1 MLKPLLLLCA
11 LACGAAAAP
20 DPARLARSVTVHRDG
35 WGVPHI
41 YGPSDAS
48 VVFGLMYAQAEDNFW
63 QLEETFI
70 RDLGRAAEVHGPSRL
85 RDDLMVRL
93 FESERLAKE
102 EMERAAPA
110 SRALYE
116 AFAAG
121 LNWYLHRHPEVK
133 PRLIARFEPWHI
145 LALHHSPPSLARLG
159 IRHAEIAAA
168 YPGIGA
174 AAPPEAEA
182 QDEGSNMWA
191 VAPARSASG
200 RALLLINPHVGF
212 FGGGQRYEAHLRSGQ
227 GLNVAGFAILGTPYI
242 RSGHNERLGWSHTNN
257 YADVVDVYSET
268 FDDTLTY
275 RYGQGRRQAA
285 AWTTEIRVKT
295 DAGFETRRF
304 TLRKTHHG
312 PIVAVRDGHPLAVRR
327 HAPNGLLEQR
337 WAMARARSLAEFK
350 AAMARLTLTGSNTLY
365 ADRAGHI
372 FYLHG
377 NAIPRRATRYD
388 WSRPVDGSDPETEW
402 QGLHRFEELP
412 QILNPPSGWLQN
424 CNSTVFLSTAE
435 GNPRRQDYPAYMV
448 PEPDTLRAQRSREI
462 LSRAAKFGFEEFAR
476 AALDTTA
483 IKART
488 VIPKLLA
495 VPAPP
500 ELTPLLTELNSWDY
514 VSTVDSVAMTLYMAI
529 EKGGDPMA
537 ALAAG
542 KAALEKDWG
551 TWRVPWGEINR
562 LQRIHTSGTLENF
575 SDARPSLPVPAAPGT
590 VGCLFAYN
598 TRTVAGQK
606 RVYGT
611 SGNTFVSAV
620 EFGKKPRAVS
630 VLVFGQTAD
639 PASPHWFDQGR
650 LYAEKKYKP
659 AWFETGEVKRNAK
672 RTYHP

>member
-145 LALHHSPPSLARLG
+145 LALHNSPPSLARLG

-350 AAMARLTLTGSNTLY
+350 AAWRASRSPAPIRSTPTAPATSSTCMATPYRGAPRGTTGRGRWTAATPKPSGRACTASRNFRRSSTRL
-365 ADRAGHI
+365 RAGSRTATPQFSSAPPKATPGGRI
-372 FYLHG
+372 
-377 NAIPRRATRYD
+377 IPLTWFLSLTRCERSARARSFRGRRSLASRSSRAPRSIPPPSRRAR
-388 WSRPVDGSDPETEW
+388 
-402 QGLHRFEELP
+402 
-412 QILNPPSGWLQN
+412 
-424 CNSTVFLSTAE
+424 
-435 GNPRRQDYPAYMV
+435 
-448 PEPDTLRAQRSREI
+448 
-462 LSRAAKFGFEEFAR
+462 
-476 AALDTTA
+476 
-483 IKART
+483 
-488 VIPKLLA
+488 
-495 VPAPP
+495 
-500 ELTPLLTELNSWDY
+500 
-514 VSTVDSVAMTLYMAI
+514 
-529 EKGGDPMA
+529 
-537 ALAAG
+537 
-542 KAALEKDWG
+542 
-551 TWRVPWGEINR
+551 
-562 LQRIHTSGTLENF
+562 
-575 SDARPSLPVPAAPGT
+575 
-590 VGCLFAYN
+590 
-598 TRTVAGQK
+598 
-606 RVYGT
+606 
-611 SGNTFVSAV
+611 
-620 EFGKKPRAVS
+620 
-630 VLVFGQTAD
+630 
-639 PASPHWFDQGR
+639 
-650 LYAEKKYKP
+650 
-659 AWFETGEVKRNAK
+659 
-672 RTYHP
+672 